1 MTAFRCGRL
10 YSGGRFI
17 DDARLVVAGGEV
29 AEVSPWQRNHRADV
43 DLGRLAV
50 IPAPV
55 NAHLHSFQSL
65 LRGAADDLPMLEWR
79 DVLYRYTTQLSPD
92 DVELLATFAYSE
104 AALRGTGTVCD
115 FFYIHHGGNEFVL
128 RLAAAA
134 ERVGLRLVIARSM
147 IDSAEVPEAY
157 RETPEQAIAN
167 FRELHRAL
175 EGSER
180 VSVIPA
186 PHSPHRASAEMIQ
199 AGAALAAEFE
209 CPWHIHLAEAA
220 YEGNF
225 TQKQSGQSPL
235 RWLASLGVLDQ
246 RCCLVHGVWLE
257 EEEILMVAESGTKL
271 IHCPGSNMF
280 LGDGIAPLDRYI
292 EAGVTIGLGTDSGAA
307 NNHLSM
313 FLEMRQAA
321 LLRRVASREQSALG
335 AQQVFRMGTANGAS
349 IAGPNVGSLEVGAKA
364 DFVAVDPAALSLLPP
379 GRLLNKLVFSL
390 EQEAIREV
398 YVGGTAIVSNGG
410 LTSSGAGALPDQ
422 LADLARRLQ
431 LSA

>member
-1 MTAFRCGRL
+1 
-10 YSGGRFI
+10 
-17 DDARLVVAGGEV
+17 
-29 AEVSPWQRNHRADV
+29 
-43 DLGRLAV
+43 
-50 IPAPV
+50 
-55 NAHLHSFQSL
+55 
-65 LRGAADDLPMLEWR
+65 
-79 DVLYRYTTQLSPD
+79 
-92 DVELLATFAYSE
+92 
-104 AALRGTGTVCD
+104 
-115 FFYIHHGGNEFVL
+115 
-128 RLAAAA
+128 
-134 ERVGLRLVIARSM
+134 
-147 IDSAEVPEAY
+147 
-157 RETPEQAIAN
+157 
-167 FRELHRAL
+167 
-175 EGSER
+175 
-180 VSVIPA
+180 
-186 PHSPHRASAEMIQ
+186 
-199 AGAALAAEFE
+199 
-209 CPWHIHLAEAA
+209 
-220 YEGNF
+220 
-225 TQKQSGQSPL
+225 
-235 RWLASLGVLDQ
+235 
-246 RCCLVHGVWLE
+246 
-257 EEEILMVAESGTKL
+257 
-271 IHCPGSNMF
+271 MF